1 MSFLCS
7 LMLFIWDAVTITCG
21 EMVHSVLLSGGGMY
35 TRSPRW
41 QHVVVM
47 MFYSII
53 QSKKHFEVNGL
64 CYAHFSRLV
73 TFPWQ
78 SVAPH
83 MIASVFIQ
91 CV

>member
-1 MSFLCS
+1 
-7 LMLFIWDAVTITCG
+7 
-21 EMVHSVLLSGGGMY
+21 MVHSVLLSGGGMY